1 MQTVTLSEAQVHL
14 GDLVGKLFPG
24 DEIVITNGEH
34 PVARLLPFGGVRT
47 PRLLGEFAGQ
57 YKPLPASE
65 QASLKAHDSE
75 WCEPVP

>member
-57 YKPLPASE
+57 FKPLPASE